1 MVHYF
6 FSSLEAIYCGNEEIA
21 SKQHFTMSLN
31 CFSFAQVDC
40 VSLGNAEIYC
50 WQSVRGAYWKSIDFS
65 ALFSSFILQFEF
77 NLWFDFI
84 QLRKLAISSNNTTQ
98 QFHWTREKFFF
109 SIQAEWIKLCYCCHY
124 KVFSFLCTHK
134 TTRSMTLFV
143 HRAVV
148 HFYCATRIA
157 NTKRSA
163 VYSDDCQSLE
173 CWMLTILEIIREF
186 LIWWVNLLRLFE

>member
-6 FSSLEAIYCGNEEIA
+6 FSSLEAIYCGNEKIA

-65 ALFSSFILQFEF
+65 ALFSSVILQFEF
-77 NLWFDFI
+77 NLWFHVK

-98 QFHWTREKFFF
+98 QFHWSKEKFFF
-109 SIQAEWIKLCYCCHY
+109 SIEAEWIKLCYCCRC

-148 HFYCATRIA
+148 HFYCATRVA
-157 NTKRSA
+157 NALLFTVTIVTRRNA
-163 VYSDDCQSLE
+163 G
-173 CWMLTILEIIREF
+173 CWQY
-186 LIWWVNLLRLFE
+186 WRL